1 MNELKIN
8 GTQDFMGINIPIIT
22 GGFGEKCKIVTALGI
37 SKIHN
42 LEIKE
47 VTKSINRL
55 VGKSRLKENVDY
67 IDVLSQVN
75 SLPMDIENIFGIK
88 NEYLSR
94 TKNIFILSERGYT
107 KLIKAMDDDTSWD
120 VMDKFIDSYFSMVE
134 TIQNAISEMDMKI
147 LNIVHAKSDVA
158 KALAI
163 KDFEDYVTE
172 PLKAEIDKYERFLGD
187 KLQPLTKTQL
197 ATKLDTNTITL
208 AKLFKKLNIYTEK
221 KCNVSENFISKF
233 PKIKMIMETEN
244 TYKDTKTNTIKTK
257 SDWQWT
263 WDGAK
268 ALIDYLVSVNKVS
281 YCENSGF
288 KLVKEN

>member
-8 GTQDFMGINIPIIT
+8 GTQEFMGINIPIIT
-22 GGFGEKCKIVTALGI
+22 GGFGEKCKTVLAKTVAEIHGVELKDINKLIKNNLDEFEIGVDLLDLCDDNFKVTANHLGFI
-37 SKIHN
+37 TSNGQKFC
-42 LEIKE
+42 
-47 VTKSINRL
+47 
-55 VGKSRLKENVDY
+55 Y
-67 IDVLSQVN
+67 
-75 SLPMDIENIFGIK
+75 
-88 NEYLSR
+88 
-94 TKNIFILSERGYT
+94 ILSEQGYIALT
-107 KLIKAMDDDTSWD
+107 TLMRTDKAREIR
-120 VMDKFIDSYFSMVE
+120 KQFRRNYFSMVE
-134 TIQNAISEMDMKI
+134 TIQNIISEIDMKI
-147 LNIVHAKSDVA
+147 LNIIHAESDVA

-163 KDFEDYVTE
+163 RDFSDCVTK
-172 PLKAEIDKYERFLGD
+172 PLKEEIDKYERFLGD

-244 TYKDTKTNTIKTK
+244 TYKDTKTNTVKTK
-257 SDWQWT
+257 PDWQWT

-268 ALIDYLVSVNKVS
+268 VLIDYLVSVNKVS

>member
-1 MNELKIN
+1 MQELKIN
-8 GTQDFMGINIPIIT
+8 GTQEFMGMEVPIIY
-22 GGFGEKCKIVTALGI
+22 GGFGENCKDVLAKTVADIHGVELKKINELINNNLDEFEIGVDLLDLCSEDFKVVAKDLGFI
-37 SKIHN
+37 TSNGQKYCY
-42 LEIKE
+42 LLSEQGYMA
-47 VTKSINRL
+47 L
-55 VGKSRLKENVDY
+55 VGLMKTD
-67 IDVLSQVN
+67 
-75 SLPMDIENIFGIK
+75 
-88 NEYLSR
+88 
-94 TKNIFILSERGYT
+94 
-107 KLIKAMDDDTSWD
+107 KAREIR
-120 VMDKFIDSYFSMVE
+120 KQFRRNYFSMVE

-147 LNIVHAKSDVA
+147 LNIIHAESDVA

-163 KDFEDYVTE
+163 RDFSDCVTK
-172 PLKAEIDKYERFLGD
+172 PLKEEIDKYERFLGD

-244 TYKDTKTNTIKTK
+244 TYKDTKTNTVKTK
-257 SDWQWT
+257 PDWQWT